1 MNKIL
6 IVVEKGNDGLYSV
19 YSPNTE
25 FTVLNGQGP
34 TVEDAIA
41 DMKEAL
47 QEIIESYRENG
58 DELPV
63 ELSGNIE
70 FEYKYSTMQETIHL
84 KKRKGNRQ
92 RIEKAVKN
100 IDSKTHLIEHIP
112 NNETIKAINDA
123 RAKKGMKATSIDEL
137 FDSI

>member
-34 TVEDAIA
+34 TVEDAIT

-47 QEIIESYRENG
+47 QEIIESYRESG
-58 DELPV
+58 EKLPAELT
-63 ELSGNIE
+63 GNIE
-70 FEYKYSTMQETIHL
+70 FEYKYDVASLFSHFDEINL
-84 KKRKGNRQ
+84 SSFARKNGMNESLLRKYKNGLAFASEKQ
-92 RIEKAVKN
+92 CRKIENGLHQLGQSLCAA
-100 IDSKTHLIEHIP
+100 SL
-112 NNETIKAINDA
+112 
-123 RAKKGMKATSIDEL
+123 
-137 FDSI
+137 